1 MITSVAGL
9 HCLIITG
16 NKLTEPRNKDF
27 EIHICNQN
35 VGIQLLIDFYQ
46 INATK
51 IDITVSL

>member
-16 NKLTEPRNKDF
+16 NTLTEPRNKDF